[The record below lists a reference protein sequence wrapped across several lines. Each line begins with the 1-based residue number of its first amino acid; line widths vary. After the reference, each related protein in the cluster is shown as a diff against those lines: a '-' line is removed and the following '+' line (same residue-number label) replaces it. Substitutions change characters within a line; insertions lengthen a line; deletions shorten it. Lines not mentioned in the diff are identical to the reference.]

1 MESQPS
7 EQVHLVEKQ
16 ADHKV
21 ADKAFVS
28 HKCLIKNSPL
38 NLFAARFSAD
48 GNYIAASYA
57 DGTVH
62 IHTTF
67 KGDRVFQPKIDMKE
81 DEDAVHAE
89 H

>member
-62 IHTTF
+62 IH
-67 KGDRVFQPKIDMKE
+67 DRYAESVCADLLEAIDRFYY
-81 DEDAVHAE
+81 
-89 H
+89 